1 MLLCLHFNQCRASRA
16 RLPPPFEELGS
27 TRQYRLWDPPVLATK
42 SSFHTSPGEFLL
54 NFFACR
60 HSHSD
65 LNPNIFHSK
74 PAILTPRIVLTEDE
88 LSVGLEPAVVH
99 QVAEVDMNANI
110 VSVAKHPGLHSHLIS
125 EVERNI
131 GPTCQ
136 LAYFATDGEKSHIDQ
151 LDSASMEGIHDAGL
165 SMERFFDKTDAELE
179 ISINSLLAQIQDLQH
194 QVINAR
200 QWTGGGLSLAEVS
213 LWLPLAP
220 TSAPPT

>member
-1 MLLCLHFNQCRASRA
+1 M
-16 RLPPPFEELGS
+16 
-27 TRQYRLWDPPVLATK
+27 LATK

-88 LSVGLEPAVVH
+88 LSVGLEPAVH

-179 ISINSLLAQIQDLQH
+179 ISINSLLAQIKDLQH
-194 QVINAR
+194 QVINAMTMR
-200 QWTGGGLSLAEVS
+200 ASYQAMDWRRSLSGGS
-213 LWLPLAP
+213 LPLAP
-220 TSAPPT
+220 SGSYISSTNLGKGTIKNPSSFYY